1 MTVTRL
7 RRTSLPAGRILG
19 VAGGTLLATASQ
31 VVVLSAIA
39 YNQPSSAWA
48 AIAVGQSIGNVAAI
62 AGAYGWNLSGP
73 ARWALSPAESRD
85 SLYFDSLRSRALVCA
100 FVLPV
105 ALVVGWAIA
114 PSGEVILLLTTVVA
128 TTAIALSPNWF
139 NVAEGNT
146 PAMLGYNFVPRSLAA
161 LSAAAL
167 VLAGFPALTFPVLL
181 LLLTVLPA
189 LVFSVRVRRRGP
201 VTLAPLTR
209 VLRAQGQA
217 ALTDFTGGSF
227 AAANVTLVATQVSL
241 AELAQYTSAQRVYQL
256 GIIGLL
262 VLSQSLQGWTV
273 DPTANS
279 DHRARTALKAHVL
292 LGLVGGVLLAIAG
305 PPLSAVLFGEQL
317 AAPEAVTLML
327 AVSFALLSCSTG
339 AGLHVLIPR
348 RHQPTVL
355 RATVAASL
363 LGVVSVLAFAHVW
376 GQTGGAAGL
385 ALSQLVALLIMVPMT
400 RRVLSGRA

>member
-85 SLYFDSLRSRALVCA
+85 SLYFDSLRSRVLVCA

-146 PAMLGYNFVPRSLAA
+146 PARCSG
-161 LSAAAL
+161 
-167 VLAGFPALTFPVLL
+167 T
-181 LLLTVLPA
+181 
-189 LVFSVRVRRRGP
+189 
-201 VTLAPLTR
+201 
-209 VLRAQGQA
+209 
-217 ALTDFTGGSF
+217 
-227 AAANVTLVATQVSL
+227 
-241 AELAQYTSAQRVYQL
+241 TSY
-256 GIIGLL
+256 
-262 VLSQSLQGWTV
+262 
-273 DPTANS
+273 P
-279 DHRARTALKAHVL
+279 DHSR
-292 LGLVGGVLLAIAG
+292 
-305 PPLSAVLFGEQL
+305 P
-317 AAPEAVTLML
+317 
-327 AVSFALLSCSTG
+327 
-339 AGLHVLIPR
+339 
-348 RHQPTVL
+348 
-355 RATVAASL
+355 
-363 LGVVSVLAFAHVW
+363 
-376 GQTGGAAGL
+376 
-385 ALSQLVALLIMVPMT
+385 
-400 RRVLSGRA
+400 